1 RGADHEPAVSD
12 VVARRLLVKVLVGFH
27 MTGALFFGEVR
38 DIAPHAI
45 PNAELDNS
53 IRQHL
58 FDAGPLD
65 APTRERVIG
74 DQRRLLAQDDVDS
87 VSSDIPPVE
96 NTKLCE
102 MPRLTRSPMSV
113 AEIVFSAGV
122 QCDFGAHNRPM
133 LSQ

>member
-1 RGADHEPAVSD
+1 MEMIVELH
-12 VVARRLLVKVLVGFH
+12 VA
-27 MTGALFFGEVR
+27 GALLLGEVR
-38 DIAPHAI
+38 EITADAI